1 MVYICDYCG
10 ERFERKPS
18 YFNRVKSD
26 KHFCSRKCRFA
37 YRVEHENPRKVPLRY
52 TVDGDVTILHFTH
65 KGNSYD
71 SYIDTEDLEK
81 VKNHRLSW
89 KIFSSKT
96 QTTMYVVSHD
106 IRMHRLIMDCP
117 KDMVIDHIDG
127 NGLNNRKS
135 NLRICTH
142 AQNCQNLHGVNSRNV
157 TSGIRGVSWHKGDK
171 RWRVRVAHKLIG
183 EYKDLETAK
192 QVAIEARRKLLPFSV
207 S

>member
-1 MVYICDYCG
+1 MTYTCDYCG
-10 ERFERKPS
+10 KKFSRKPS
-18 YFNRVKSD
+18 YYNRVKGD

-37 YRVEHENPRKVPLRY
+37 YRTEHENPRKVPLRY
-52 TVDGDVTILHFTH
+52 TIDGDVTILHFVH
-65 KGNSYD
+65 KGHEYNA
-71 SYIDTEDLEK
+71 YIDTDDLWK

-89 KIFSSKT
+89 KIYSGKA

-117 KDMVIDHIDG
+117 KGMVIDHIDG

-142 AQNCQNLHGVNSRNV
+142 AENCQNLHGVNPRNV

-183 EYKDLETAK
+183 EYKDIETAK
-192 QVAIEARRKLLPFSV
+192 QVAIEARRELLPFSV
-207 S
+207 E